1 MRLAGLLQPIRLLQV
16 VVCLSAAVAA
26 AAAWAQTEVR
36 KTLPERPDTTQTEV
50 KKTLPGQTLSGQTQ
64 PGKTQAGKTLPGQ
77 ALKAAEPT
85 AKPAWSAEIADRGV
99 VSATDAQVSGDQRRT
114 RFSLHLSSG
123 IAYQIFTLADPY
135 RLIVDM
141 PDVHFNLPKAAG
153 QREQGLI
160 QAFRYGLFAAGKSR
174 IVIDTTG
181 PVRIEQAAIARR
193 SGSKAVILN
202 IDLAPT
208 DAANFVRNPPVALRV
223 PDAPASPA
231 RPGAKPIVVI
241 DAGHGGVDPGAVR
254 GEVIEKD
261 VVLAVARHLRTFLAG
276 KGRYEVQM
284 TRATDVFVALD
295 RRLQISREKGASLFI
310 SIHADTVA
318 AEERAQIVRGAT
330 VYTLSEQASNKQAKI
345 LADKENAVDKLA
357 GIDTAIEEEGGTINR
372 ILFDLMRR
380 ETADFSAD
388 FRGHLLSHMKKS
400 IALAREPARSAEFR
414 VLKQAHAPSV
424 LIELGYMSN
433 AEDSRLL
440 ASPDWQRQ
448 VANSIAQAVDDFFQ
462 KRGQRSP

>member
-1 MRLAGLLQPIRLLQV
+1 MRLTGWLRPMRLLQV
-16 VVCLSAAVAA
+16 AVCLSASVAP

-36 KTLPERPDTTQTEV
+36 KTLPERAGAQTEVKKTQTEV
-50 KKTLPGQTLSGQTQ
+50 KKTM
-64 PGKTQAGKTLPGQ
+64 PGQ
-77 ALKAAEPT
+77 ALQSGEAPVTPT
-85 AKPAWSAEIADRGV
+85 WSAEIETRGV
-99 VSATDAQVSGDQRRT
+99 SASDVQVTGDRQRT

-123 IAYQIFTLADPY
+123 IAYQIFTLAEPY
-135 RLIVDM
+135 RLIIDM
-141 PDVHFNLPKAAG
+141 PDVNFGQLKGAG
-153 QREQGLI
+153 QREQGLV

-181 PVRIEQAAIARR
+181 PVRIESATIARR
-193 SGSKAVILN
+193 SGTRAVVLN
-202 IDLAPT
+202 IDLVPT
-208 DAANFVRNPPVALRV
+208 DAASFVRNPPTAPRATS
-223 PDAPASPA
+223 PDATEAA
-231 RPGAKPIVVI
+231 NKAKPGAKPIVVI

-261 VVLAVARHLRTFLAG
+261 VVLSVARHLRTVLAG
-276 KGRYEVQM
+276 KGRYDVQM

-295 RRLQISREKGASLFI
+295 RRLQISREKGAALFI

-318 AEERAQIVRGAT
+318 EEERAQIVRGAT
-330 VYTLSEQASNKQAKI
+330 VYTLSEHASSKQAKI

-357 GIDTAIEEEGGTINR
+357 GIDTAVQEEGGTINQ
-372 ILFDLMRR
+372 ILYDLMRR

-388 FRGHLLSHMKKS
+388 FRGHLLSHMKQS
-400 IALAREPARSAEFR
+400 IALSRDPARSAEFK

-448 VANSIAQAVDDFFQ
+448 VANSIALAVDDFFL

>member
-1 MRLAGLLQPIRLLQV
+1 MRLAGFLRPTRLLQV
-16 VVCLSAAVAA
+16 AVCLSAAAA
-26 AAAWAQTEVR
+26 AATAWAQTEVR
-36 KTLPERPDTTQTEV
+36 KTLPERSGGSQTEV
-50 KKTLPGQTLSGQTQ
+50 KKTLPGQ
-64 PGKTQAGKTLPGQ
+64 
-77 ALKAAEPT
+77 ALQSVEPSV
-85 AKPAWSAEIADRGV
+85 KPTWSAEIEERG
-99 VSATDAQVSGDQRRT
+99 VSATDAQVTGDGQRT
-114 RFSLHLSSG
+114 RFSLHLSAA
-123 IAYQIFTLADPY
+123 IAYQLFTLAEPY
-135 RLIVDM
+135 RLIIDM
-141 PDVHFNLPKAAG
+141 PDVQFRLPKAAG
-153 QREQGLI
+153 QREHGLI
-160 QAFRYGLFAAGKSR
+160 QAFRYGLFATGKSR

-181 PVRIEQAAIARR
+181 PVRIEQATIARR

-208 DAANFVRNPPVALRV
+208 DAARFVRNPPTVAR
-223 PDAPASPA
+223 AATEAAGPASPA
-231 RPGAKPIVVI
+231 GPGAKPIVVI

-261 VVLAVARHLRTFLAG
+261 VVLAVARHLRTVLAG
-276 KGRYEVQM
+276 KGRYDVQM
-284 TRATDVFVALD
+284 TRATDVFIALD

-330 VYTLSEQASNKQAKI
+330 VYTLSEHASSKQAKL

-357 GIDTAIEEEGGTINR
+357 GVDTAIEEEGGTINQ
-372 ILFDLMRR
+372 ILYDLMRR

-388 FRGHLLSHMKKS
+388 FRGHLLSHMKRS
-400 IALAREPARSAEFR
+400 IALSRDPARSAEFR

-448 VANSIAQAVDDFFQ
+448 VANSIALAVDDYFA

>member
-1 MRLAGLLQPIRLLQV
+1 MRLADRLRPTRLLQV
-16 VVCLSAAVAA
+16 AIWLTALAPAAG
-26 AAAWAQTEVR
+26 WAQTEVR
-36 KTLPERPDTTQTEV
+36 KTLPERPGSQTEV
-50 KKTLPGQTLSGQTQ
+50 KKTLPGQ
-64 PGKTQAGKTLPGQ
+64 
-77 ALKAAEPT
+77 ALQSVEPPAT
-85 AKPAWSAEIADRGV
+85 KPAWSPEIEERGIA
-99 VSATDAQVSGDQRRT
+99 ATDAQVTGDRQRT

-123 IAYQIFTLADPY
+123 IAYQLFTLAEPY
-135 RLIVDM
+135 RLIIDM
-141 PDVHFNLPKAAG
+141 PDVTFRLPKGAG
-153 QREQGLI
+153 QHAQGLV

-174 IVIDTTG
+174 IVIDTSG
-181 PVRIEQAAIARR
+181 PVRIEQATIARR
-193 SGSKAVILN
+193 SGSKAVVLN

-208 DAANFVRNPPVALRV
+208 DAASFVRNPPTATR
-223 PDAPASPA
+223 ASTRDGPESPKQA
-231 RPGAKPIVVI
+231 VPGAKPIIVI

-261 VVLAVARHLRTFLAG
+261 VVLAVARHLRTVLAG
-276 KGRYEVQM
+276 KGRYDVQM
-284 TRATDVFVALD
+284 TRSTDVFVALD
-295 RRLQISREKGASLFI
+295 RRLEISREKAASLFI

-318 AEERAQIVRGAT
+318 EEERAQIVRGAT
-330 VYTLSEQASNKQAKI
+330 VYTLSEQASNKQAKM

-357 GIDTAIEEEGGTINR
+357 GIDTAVQEEGGTINQ

-388 FRGHLLSHMKKS
+388 FRGRLLSHMKRS

-440 ASPDWQRQ
+440 ASPEWQRQ
-448 VANSIAQAVDDFFQ
+448 VANSIALAIDDYFQ

>member
-1 MRLAGLLQPIRLLQV
+1 MRLAGWLRGARLLQAA
-16 VVCLSAAVAA
+16 VCLAA
-26 AAAWAQTEVR
+26 AAAAAGALAQTEIR
-36 KTLPERPDTTQTEV
+36 KTLPERPNSQSEV
-50 KKTLPGQTLSGQTQ
+50 KSQSEVT
-64 PGKTQAGKTLPGQ
+64 KTLPGQ
-77 ALKAAEPT
+77 ALQSVEPPT
-85 AKPAWSAEIADRGV
+85 KSTKSTWSTETGEAPERGI
-99 VSATDAQVSGDQRRT
+99 SATDAQVTSDGRRT
-114 RFSLHLSSG
+114 RFALHLSAGVS
-123 IAYQIFTLADPY
+123 YQIFTLADPY
-135 RLIVDM
+135 RLIIDL
-141 PDVHFNLPKAAG
+141 PDVQFQLPKAAG

-174 IVIDTTG
+174 IVIDVTG
-181 PVRIEQAAIARR
+181 PVRIEQTAVAKRP
-193 SGSKAVILN
+193 GSKAVILN

-208 DAANFVRNPPVALRV
+208 DAASFVPNPPVAMRV
-223 PDAPASPA
+223 PETPAAAAPK
-231 RPGAKPIVVI
+231 PGGKPVVLI

-261 VVLAVARHLRTFLAG
+261 VVLAVARHLRTFLAN
-276 KGRYEVQM
+276 KGRYDVQM
-284 TRATDVFVALD
+284 TRSTDVFVPLD
-295 RRLQISREKGASLFI
+295 RRLQISKEKGASLFI

-330 VYTLSEQASNKQAKI
+330 VYTLSEQASNKQAKA

-357 GIDTAIEEEGGTINR
+357 GIDTTVQEEGGTINQ
-372 ILFDLMRR
+372 ILYDLMRR

-388 FRGHLLSHMKKS
+388 FRGRLLGHMQQS
-400 IALAREPARSAEFR
+400 IALSREPARSAEFR

-440 ASPDWQRQ
+440 SAPEWQRQ
-448 VANSIAQAVDDFFQ
+448 VANAIALAVDDFFQ

>member
-1 MRLAGLLQPIRLLQV
+1 MRLAGLLRSTRLLQV
-16 VVCLSAAVAA
+16 AVCLSATCAA
-26 AAAWAQTEVR
+26 AAALAQTEVR
-36 KTLPERPDTTQTEV
+36 KTLPERPAAAQTEV
-50 KKTLPGQTLSGQTQ
+50 KKTLPGQ
-64 PGKTQAGKTLPGQ
+64 
-77 ALKAAEPT
+77 ALQSVEPP
-85 AKPAWSAEIADRGV
+85 AKPTWSADVAERG
-99 VSATDAQVSGDQRRT
+99 VSATDAQVTGDRQRT

-123 IAYQIFTLADPY
+123 IAYQLFTLAEPY
-135 RLIVDM
+135 RLIIDM
-141 PDVHFNLPKAAG
+141 PDVNFTLPKGAG
-153 QREQGLI
+153 QREHGLV

-181 PVRIEQAAIARR
+181 PVRIEQATVARR
-193 SGSKAVILN
+193 SGTKAVILN

-208 DAANFVRNPPVALRV
+208 DAASFIRNPPTAQRL
-223 PDAPASPA
+223 PATAEPAHQA

-241 DAGHGGVDPGAVR
+241 DAGHGGLDPGAVR

-261 VVLAVARHLRTFLAG
+261 VVLAVARHLRTALAG
-276 KGRYEVQM
+276 KGRYDVQM
-284 TRATDVFVALD
+284 TRSTDVFVALD
-295 RRLQISREKGASLFI
+295 RRLEISREKGASLFI

-330 VYTLSEQASNKQAKI
+330 VYTLSEHASNKQAKM

-357 GIDTAIEEEGGTINR
+357 GIDTAVQEEGGTINQ
-372 ILFDLMRR
+372 ILYDLMRR

-388 FRGHLLSHMKKS
+388 FRGHLLSHMKRS
-400 IALAREPARSAEFR
+400 IALARDPAKSAEFR

-440 ASPDWQRQ
+440 ASPEWQRQ
-448 VANSIAQAVDDFFQ
+448 VANSIALAVDDYFQ